1 MIRFNIFSVDGAY
14 CLTCGSDRKLK
25 LWNPYRG
32 VTLKTYEGHGN
43 EVMDSSASCDSSQI
57 VSCGLDKS
65 VILWDVATG
74 IPIRRLRGH
83 AGPVNTV
90 RYITIKLFLYAFIII
105 YLNIICFF
113 FGIDLM
119 KSHL

>member
-1 MIRFNIFSVDGAY
+1 MITFNIFLVDGAY

-32 VTLKTYEGHGN
+32 VILKTYEGHGN

-65 VILWDVATG
+65 VILWDVASGT
-74 IPIRRLRGH
+74 PIRRLRGH

-90 RYITIKLFLYAFIII
+90 RYYKIIKLLFSYVFIII
-105 YLNIICFF
+105 YLNIIFF
-113 FGIDLM
+113 FFE
-119 KSHL
+119 